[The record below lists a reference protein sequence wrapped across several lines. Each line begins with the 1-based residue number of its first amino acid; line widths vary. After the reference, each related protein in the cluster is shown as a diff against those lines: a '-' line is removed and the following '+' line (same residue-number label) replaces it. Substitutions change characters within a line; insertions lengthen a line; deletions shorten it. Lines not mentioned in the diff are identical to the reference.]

1 MTKTQEA
8 QALCELWQ
16 SDLVHKAEYE
26 MALDA
31 VAAWQAKE
39 AKKAARAQAKKDA
52 EAKKQAKKAQPV
64 VTQETS
70 TQDAPAQTADNAS
83 DTKSAPE
90 PPKVPEYD
98 PVQTALHQEQLLAL
112 LSQVKALAGT
122 LPHDMSCLADS
133 VTLIEQLMALIVQP
147 TINGAD
153 LQQLTLRCLEFTHA
167 LTSHQ
172 LIVLGAAGDSRLADA
187 RTALEFL
194 HTQLQAWQQLR
205 VPAHIIRAAQFL
217 TQSLTTEADL
227 VAIPY
232 YEPQGQ
238 PFAPWVYGIGKALG
252 KSERLVQLFASSP
265 LNLTDGCSEQ
275 VAACQKKALSLTDA
289 IIDFSQK
296 ALDGAYSQALS
307 TQSATCT
314 TLSAPPMQLRTT
326 LRLLEQL
333 NQAQESSK
341 HLRAQV
347 RKGKN
352 LVAQAVHLCTQLYG
366 LLQELQCQLMGQD
379 EPSAL
384 LSTLDASCYVV
395 SLVEHA
401 LATSLVP
408 AELIL
413 GLKQELTAA
422 LEPWK
427 LMTKL
432 PADMLNQD
440 LAAALRACNKALEA
454 MHQQAEAVDEDA
466 SPRNLEQFSKAYDK
480 LCKQK
485 QKLLNLAGSQQEAD
499 LRAQLSW
506 LKAPVRQACAQT
518 QALASVAQQLTHKP
532 LAAQLIEAP
541 LLIARVQQL
550 TAFITVLAPAQL
562 KTLVVPLKQALAFT
576 TLDQAALSTL
586 YSGLNVAVTQAQ
598 LLQQQLSAPPSFKP
612 QAALVRNLDLLA
624 RFGELLSDNP
634 AQAVKQGLAQA
645 MLEALETLQREL
657 ARQDGATRTQ
667 LAVTLSAVHAQCALL
682 AQGDLSQ
689 APVKIIQELLHQG
702 MSLACAQLKE
712 HSEAQVAAHAHALK
726 QLHRLLDAWFKE
738 RKGLEVKHLDPELT
752 ELYQRYPTL
761 CSVTIWGSKL
771 QELLNALEL
780 AQSFLSSAD
789 TGDATYQLHLQW
801 TAQLY
806 GMAHTLREVL
816 KTQHKDLV
824 KLCKKRQNKVKKT
837 QKKIS
842 QVEAQQEKLRAAADK
857 PANQKETQEKQCAE
871 TAQPAA
877 QQETQE
883 KQCAEAAQP
892 AAQHEAQKKQRA
904 AADKLAVQQETL
916 KKQLA
921 QLQAQ
926 LAQHEAKLTEAQQ
939 DCALIK
945 QLFDFINHKES
956 DQHQRF
962 KKLYSLLV
970 DLKIQA
976 IEQIIAGQGP
986 ELTDILAYQC
996 PLFTVLEC
1004 QRVRDQVQDDA
1015 EKWLTGKTKDQSKAR
1030 GKQRSALI
1038 AARDWIKQQAQ
1049 WRAQAQWD
1057 KAKFTEL
1064 KTKHLQEQGK
1074 MARLTPQADEDNQE
1088 QKTAQQKQSTPAQN
1102 RNKEG
1107 SNKKKGGKTK
1117 NGLTKG
1123 QAATKCQDGSELAT
1137 KPEQEV
1143 KPTGDST
1150 KNQHTQDEKS
1160 DSVFKAIAPARPAKV
1175 KLMPQSADRLDY
1187 CSFTQE
1193 YLKATNFRVFTSKTN
1208 DQGTHIVIEQVQD
1221 SEQDKGKKEN
1231 KPKIDVQLKA
1241 RAPYSDGLIHPVTL
1255 HLDCNQRE
1263 HYDQWRALFEQ
1274 AKNKNKSGI
1283 KSLNLVYQNLH
1294 ACKERMVKRLV
1305 VASCL
1310 PGISPFVAK
1319 QAIKA
1324 FKALGIKNIQDE
1336 EKMAAW
1342 RERKVALDLS
1352 QKSVAVVTCIDQQYY
1367 CFYQDILNLD
1377 NKKTAKQWRKLQLK
1391 YEQDKRAFSNY
1402 LAQINPKFYA
1412 EQGRRLTQ
1420 DEAWTKF
1427 GLTEVFY
1434 DKKARYLL
1442 NVLRDDSRKIE
1453 QLRKQARHKLV
1464 CMLLPLGGT
1473 VIVEKTNFSGL
1484 AKRRSVSD
1492 GGNDLE
1498 ASQADVQADSDLAA
1512 TTLQTH
1518 PQATRGADSKG
1529 TLVCGTN
1536 PDAGSKANIKESASG
1551 AAAADGRQEQ
1561 PAVTTLKKA
1570 QAQSSARDSVPQPP
1584 TTNQSIDPIP
1594 ARQAPKSRPGFG
1606 ASIHRAAPAAFLKA
1620 YSYMLSKFGGVLIN
1634 APTNQLK
1641 ATQRNPLL
1649 KVDDPK
1655 AFQKLKGGLTQ
1666 RYKRVIVPHELHSG
1680 KKELAIYV
1688 QRDFMAAFT
1697 LLHAINNPDLNPDK
1711 QKGDELNDVDVDACR
1726 KELQLFLR
1734 GYSHA
1739 MLHLCD
1745 KGLCSDNVKNNL
1757 RPSKFDLGAHDWHW
1771 GIKARSQINSALQTK

>member
-1 MTKTQEA
+1 M
-8 QALCELWQ
+8 
-16 SDLVHKAEYE
+16 
-26 MALDA
+26 
-31 VAAWQAKE
+31 
-39 AKKAARAQAKKDA
+39 
-52 EAKKQAKKAQPV
+52 
-64 VTQETS
+64 
-70 TQDAPAQTADNAS
+70 
-83 DTKSAPE
+83 
-90 PPKVPEYD
+90 
-98 PVQTALHQEQLLAL
+98 
-112 LSQVKALAGT
+112 
-122 LPHDMSCLADS
+122 
-133 VTLIEQLMALIVQP
+133 
-147 TINGAD
+147 
-153 LQQLTLRCLEFTHA
+153 
-167 LTSHQ
+167 
-172 LIVLGAAGDSRLADA
+172 
-187 RTALEFL
+187 
-194 HTQLQAWQQLR
+194 
-205 VPAHIIRAAQFL
+205 
-217 TQSLTTEADL
+217 
-227 VAIPY
+227 
-232 YEPQGQ
+232 
-238 PFAPWVYGIGKALG
+238 
-252 KSERLVQLFASSP
+252 
-265 LNLTDGCSEQ
+265 
-275 VAACQKKALSLTDA
+275 
-289 IIDFSQK
+289 
-296 ALDGAYSQALS
+296 
-307 TQSATCT
+307 
-314 TLSAPPMQLRTT
+314 
-326 LRLLEQL
+326 
-333 NQAQESSK
+333 
-341 HLRAQV
+341 
-347 RKGKN
+347 
-352 LVAQAVHLCTQLYG
+352 
-366 LLQELQCQLMGQD
+366 
-379 EPSAL
+379 
-384 LSTLDASCYVV
+384 
-395 SLVEHA
+395 
-401 LATSLVP
+401 
-408 AELIL
+408 
-413 GLKQELTAA
+413 
-422 LEPWK
+422 
-427 LMTKL
+427 
-432 PADMLNQD
+432 
-440 LAAALRACNKALEA
+440 
-454 MHQQAEAVDEDA
+454 
-466 SPRNLEQFSKAYDK
+466 
-480 LCKQK
+480 
-485 QKLLNLAGSQQEAD
+485 
-499 LRAQLSW
+499 
-506 LKAPVRQACAQT
+506 
-518 QALASVAQQLTHKP
+518 
-532 LAAQLIEAP
+532 
-541 LLIARVQQL
+541 
-550 TAFITVLAPAQL
+550 
-562 KTLVVPLKQALAFT
+562 
-576 TLDQAALSTL
+576 
-586 YSGLNVAVTQAQ
+586 
-598 LLQQQLSAPPSFKP
+598 
-612 QAALVRNLDLLA
+612 
-624 RFGELLSDNP
+624 
-634 AQAVKQGLAQA
+634 
-645 MLEALETLQREL
+645 
-657 ARQDGATRTQ
+657 
-667 LAVTLSAVHAQCALL
+667 
-682 AQGDLSQ
+682 
-689 APVKIIQELLHQG
+689 
-702 MSLACAQLKE
+702 
-712 HSEAQVAAHAHALK
+712 
-726 QLHRLLDAWFKE
+726 
-738 RKGLEVKHLDPELT
+738 
-752 ELYQRYPTL
+752 
-761 CSVTIWGSKL
+761 
-771 QELLNALEL
+771 
-780 AQSFLSSAD
+780 
-789 TGDATYQLHLQW
+789 
-801 TAQLY
+801 
-806 GMAHTLREVL
+806 
-816 KTQHKDLV
+816 
-824 KLCKKRQNKVKKT
+824 
-837 QKKIS
+837 
-842 QVEAQQEKLRAAADK
+842 
-857 PANQKETQEKQCAE
+857 
-871 TAQPAA
+871 
-877 QQETQE
+877 
-883 KQCAEAAQP
+883 
-892 AAQHEAQKKQRA
+892 
-904 AADKLAVQQETL
+904 
-916 KKQLA
+916 KKQLE

-945 QLFDFINHKES
+945 QLLDFINRTES
-956 DQHQRF
+956 DQHQRL
-962 KKLYSLLV
+962 KKLYFLLV
-970 DLKIQA
+970 DLKLQA
-976 IEQIIAGQGP
+976 IDQVIAGQGP

-1015 EKWLTGKTKDQSKAR
+1015 EKWLTGKIKDQSKAR
-1030 GKQRSALI
+1030 GKQRSAFL

-1064 KTKHLQEQGK
+1064 KTKYLQEQGK

-1123 QAATKCQDGSELAT
+1123 QDATKCQDGSELAT

-1160 DSVFKAIAPARPAKV
+1160 DSESKAIATARPAKV

-1193 YLKATNFRVFTSKTN
+1193 YLNAQNFRVFTSKTN
-1208 DQGTHIVIEQVQD
+1208 AQGTHIVIEQVQD

-1283 KSLNLVYQNLH
+1283 KSLSLVYQNLH

-1352 QKSVAVVTCIDQQYY
+1352 QQSVAVVTCIDQQYY

-1377 NKKTAKQWRKLQLK
+1377 NKETAKQWRKLQLK
-1391 YEQDKRAFSNY
+1391 YEQDQRVFSNY

-1453 QLRKQARHKLV
+1453 QLRKQAHHKLI

-1518 PQATRGADSKG
+1518 PQATRGANSKG

-1536 PDAGSKANIKESASG
+1536 PDAGSKKANIIESASG
-1551 AAAADGRQEQ
+1551 VAAADGRQEQ

-1570 QAQSSARDSVPQPP
+1570 QTQSSARDAAPQPP

-1634 APTNQLK
+1634 APTNKLK

-1655 AFQKLKGGLTQ
+1655 AFQKLKGGLKQ

-1697 LLHAINNPDLNPDK
+1697 LLHAINNPDLDPDK

-1739 MLHLCD
+1739 MLHLYD

>member
-1 MTKTQEA
+1 M
-8 QALCELWQ
+8 LCYYL
-16 SDLVHKAEYE
+16 
-26 MALDA
+26 
-31 VAAWQAKE
+31 
-39 AKKAARAQAKKDA
+39 
-52 EAKKQAKKAQPV
+52 
-64 VTQETS
+64 
-70 TQDAPAQTADNAS
+70 
-83 DTKSAPE
+83 
-90 PPKVPEYD
+90 
-98 PVQTALHQEQLLAL
+98 
-112 LSQVKALAGT
+112 GT
-122 LPHDMSCLADS
+122 
-133 VTLIEQLMALIVQP
+133 
-147 TINGAD
+147 
-153 LQQLTLRCLEFTHA
+153 
-167 LTSHQ
+167 
-172 LIVLGAAGDSRLADA
+172 
-187 RTALEFL
+187 
-194 HTQLQAWQQLR
+194 
-205 VPAHIIRAAQFL
+205 
-217 TQSLTTEADL
+217 
-227 VAIPY
+227 
-232 YEPQGQ
+232 
-238 PFAPWVYGIGKALG
+238 
-252 KSERLVQLFASSP
+252 
-265 LNLTDGCSEQ
+265 
-275 VAACQKKALSLTDA
+275 
-289 IIDFSQK
+289 
-296 ALDGAYSQALS
+296 
-307 TQSATCT
+307 
-314 TLSAPPMQLRTT
+314 
-326 LRLLEQL
+326 
-333 NQAQESSK
+333 
-341 HLRAQV
+341 
-347 RKGKN
+347 
-352 LVAQAVHLCTQLYG
+352 
-366 LLQELQCQLMGQD
+366 
-379 EPSAL
+379 
-384 LSTLDASCYVV
+384 
-395 SLVEHA
+395 
-401 LATSLVP
+401 
-408 AELIL
+408 
-413 GLKQELTAA
+413 
-422 LEPWK
+422 
-427 LMTKL
+427 
-432 PADMLNQD
+432 
-440 LAAALRACNKALEA
+440 
-454 MHQQAEAVDEDA
+454 
-466 SPRNLEQFSKAYDK
+466 
-480 LCKQK
+480 
-485 QKLLNLAGSQQEAD
+485 
-499 LRAQLSW
+499 
-506 LKAPVRQACAQT
+506 
-518 QALASVAQQLTHKP
+518 
-532 LAAQLIEAP
+532 
-541 LLIARVQQL
+541 
-550 TAFITVLAPAQL
+550 
-562 KTLVVPLKQALAFT
+562 
-576 TLDQAALSTL
+576 
-586 YSGLNVAVTQAQ
+586 
-598 LLQQQLSAPPSFKP
+598 
-612 QAALVRNLDLLA
+612 
-624 RFGELLSDNP
+624 
-634 AQAVKQGLAQA
+634 
-645 MLEALETLQREL
+645 
-657 ARQDGATRTQ
+657 
-667 LAVTLSAVHAQCALL
+667 
-682 AQGDLSQ
+682 
-689 APVKIIQELLHQG
+689 
-702 MSLACAQLKE
+702 
-712 HSEAQVAAHAHALK
+712 
-726 QLHRLLDAWFKE
+726 
-738 RKGLEVKHLDPELT
+738 
-752 ELYQRYPTL
+752 
-761 CSVTIWGSKL
+761 KL

-857 PANQKETQEKQCAE
+857 TANQKETQEKQCAE

-877 QQETQE
+877 QHEVPE
-883 KQCAEAAQP
+883 KQRAEAAQP
-892 AAQHEAQKKQRA
+892 ADQHETQEKQRA

-1074 MARLTPQADEDNQE
+1074 MARQTPQVDEDNQE

-1123 QAATKCQDGSELAT
+1123 QDATKCQDGSELAT

-1255 HLDCNQRE
+1255 HVDCNQRE
-1263 HYDQWRALFEQ
+1263 HYDQWRALLEQ
-1274 AKNKNKSGI
+1274 DKNKNKSGI
-1283 KSLNLVYQNLH
+1283 KSLSLVYQNLH

-1305 VASCL
+1305 VACCL

-1324 FKALGIKNIQDE
+1324 FKAWGIKDIQDE

-1352 QKSVAVVTCIDQQYY
+1352 QQSVAVVTCIDQQYY

-1391 YEQDKRAFSNY
+1391 YEQDKRVFSNY

-1412 EQGRRLTQ
+1412 EQGRHLTQ

-1442 NVLRDDSRKIE
+1442 NVLRDDSCKIE
-1453 QLRKQARHKLV
+1453 QLRKQARHKLI

-1498 ASQADVQADSDLAA
+1498 ASQADVQADSDLAT

-1570 QAQSSARDSVPQPP
+1570 QAQGSARDSVPQPP

-1655 AFQKLKGGLTQ
+1655 AFQKLKGGLKQ

-1771 GIKARSQINSALQTK
+1771 GIKARSQINSALQTRPLGLSFCYNNNNA